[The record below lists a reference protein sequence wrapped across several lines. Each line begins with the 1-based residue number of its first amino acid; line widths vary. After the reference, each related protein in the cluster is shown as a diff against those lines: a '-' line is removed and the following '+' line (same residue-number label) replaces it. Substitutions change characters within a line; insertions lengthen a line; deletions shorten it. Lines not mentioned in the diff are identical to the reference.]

1 MTRGN
6 IFFLIKGLREHEII
20 ELAFLKLNKGGG
32 NIEYRLRNNVMKTN
46 EEWYHQ
52 NLHLVGTKKLIKEL
66 EEDNLPLLKQ
76 HLIFMEMMTNGN
88 DLE

>member
-1 MTRGN
+1 
-6 IFFLIKGLREHEII
+6 
-20 ELAFLKLNKGGG
+20 
-32 NIEYRLRNNVMKTN
+32 MKTN

-52 NLHLVGTKKLIKEL
+52 NLHSVGTKKQIKEL

-76 HLIFMEMMTNGN
+76 HLIFMEMMTEGN